1 MKSEAIEELERR
13 LQTDW
18 AGMPEWAKEGLRQ
31 WTVAIENLPLSLPKK
46 TVFRFAWRVAELSQS
61 PVRDIDATWES
72 LRPVLQRLTTAQIT
86 AIALMHVL
94 LISYLRLHAMD
105 AGEAREEA
113 TLVIDAIAGALWDV
127 PALAQQDWSNIRGE
141 VHAIV
146 EALKNMGNVL
156 QSASLPASKPKRPRR
171 RPDLPP
177 VLKMP
182 NDPVSRLIPI
192 VLGKMREWTYLPPD
206 YPDVPFG
213 ILLDGGREVQ
223 GKAAVGLSVA
233 DEVTL
238 GIWREVGK
246 HGAMAVKA
254 HLLLWTYYLE
264 ARERRESLVALH
276 MNDACRFLGIQP
288 HPRGGYRA
296 RDRQKALETL
306 NLVLRMAVDLGLSP
320 RRKGKKEVKP
330 YIRGALWDRYEAG
343 TRYHDL
349 FGEDPL
355 LIVYRPSVL
364 AEQLRENYQMIAQ
377 VGRPLLELHA
387 KNDQW
392 AILLGT
398 YFATLD
404 RVNRYKA
411 RPARVR
417 VYTALERCGLLT
429 DWYLNHPLQAEE
441 KFHRAMNTLQERGV
455 IELWTLNDTGLREV
469 PPDDD
474 SPLPPG
480 AVDFFRRVV
489 TVQFPVPARGKLP
502 SDTRQ

>member
-1 MKSEAIEELERR
+1 MEENRPDIVLPEWVKQSYRKWGRVAQPFLPEHPDAVAEKIFTALQGSLRETEGGVYEYDDPEATLRKAYPEYESWGEPEQVALIAGYLLVLATLVGMGSAPQLDVDELERSLTR
-13 LQTDW
+13 TPQESANIEALTAMREALQ
-18 AGMPEWAKEGLRQ
+18 
-31 WTVAIENLPLSLPKK
+31 
-46 TVFRFAWRVAELSQS
+46 
-61 PVRDIDATWES
+61 
-72 LRPVLQRLTTAQIT
+72 
-86 AIALMHVL
+86 
-94 LISYLRLHAMD
+94 LIRNTRSYLD
-105 AGEAREEA
+105 ALQNAVDSA
-113 TLVIDAIAGALWDV
+113 LSAI
-127 PALAQQDWSNIRGE
+127 PR
-141 VHAIV
+141 
-146 EALKNMGNVL
+146 
-156 QSASLPASKPKRPRR
+156 PPRRPRR
-171 RPDLPP
+171 RPDLPD

-182 NDPVSRLIPI
+182 NDPVSRLTPI
-192 VLGKMREWTYLPPD
+192 ALGKMREWGHLPPD
-206 YPDVPFG
+206 YADVPFG
-213 ILLDGGREVQ
+213 ILLDGGREVR

-264 ARERRESLVALH
+264 AQERRENLVALH
-276 MNDACRFLGIQP
+276 LNDACRFLGIQP

-306 NLVLRMAVDLGLSP
+306 NLVLKMAVDLELSP

-355 LIVYRPSVL
+355 LIVYRPSIL
-364 AEQLRENYQMIAQ
+364 AEQLREHYQMIAQ

-387 KNDQW
+387 KNDEW
-392 AILLGT
+392 AVLLGT

-404 RVNRYKA
+404 RVNRYKG

-429 DWYLNHPLQAEE
+429 DWYLRNPMQVEV
-441 KFHRAMNTLQERGV
+441 KFIRAMKTLEERGI
-455 IELWTLNDTGLREV
+455 IELWALNDTGLREV
-469 PPDDD
+469 EPDDD

-489 TVQFPVPARGKLP
+489 TVQFPAPARGELP